1 MYACVGL
8 YIFCYILR
16 GDLSCVVT
24 KGNEK
29 KWRKK
34 EKKKKKTRDAYS
46 THSAKLSINNAIT
59 QCNFIF
65 CGFFLMNCVPKF
77 FASLNNTRL
86 WILLCINYRQTLV
99 QRCCLKNILRRK
111 KANNK
116 ENRRG
121 RNKLRGAGR
130 KMKIRLQ
137 MRSKKRCRID
147 ETEILDLC
155 SRWQEIMCRDREE
168 AGVK

>member
-16 GDLSCVVT
+16 GDLSYVVT
-24 KGNEK
+24 KGNKKMEEK
-29 KWRKK
+29 RKK
-34 EKKKKKTRDAYS
+34 EKKTRDAYS

-116 ENRRG
+116 ENTDATCSMQSKG
-121 RNKLRGAGR
+121 SWLVLIKVCY
-130 KMKIRLQ
+130 IVCTWH
-137 MRSKKRCRID
+137 MR
-147 ETEILDLC
+147 
-155 SRWQEIMCRDREE
+155 M
-168 AGVK
+168 